1 MNPPAPERRGLAWLS
16 LFASTGTLICCAL
29 PILLVSLGMGA
40 VVAALTSSFPFL
52 ITLSQHKIL
61 IFLIAGILLLITG
74 GVLYRLGRQ
83 CPADPALAAR
93 CRQAGNWSRRIFWL
107 SVGIWCIGFFA
118 AWLALPLQIWLEG

>member
-61 IFLIAGILLLITG
+61 IFLIAGVLLLITG
-74 GVLYRLGRQ
+74 GVLYRPGRQ
-83 CPADPALAAR
+83 CPTDPALAAR

-118 AWLALPLQIWLEG
+118 AWLALPLQVWLEG